1 MKAKKRL
8 GQNFL
13 HDKTVLEKI
22 IEAGEVS
29 KNDLVIEIGAGR
41 GALTEELIKHAGFV
55 KALEIDNDLIPVLRA
70 KFRNT
75 KNLEIIHTDVLKYQ
89 IDGRRD
95 AQFGRLK
102 AIPQSRL
109 KVIANIP
116 YYITSP
122 IIRHFL
128 YQSSEKPSLM
138 VLLIQKEVAQKIVS
152 GRESVLS
159 LLIKLLA
166 DPEIVCAVPRTAF
179 TPQPKVESAVLKLR
193 ILEKPRIDCDIEAF
207 FKLIKLA
214 FAQPRKTLVNNLM
227 NGLKLERSE
236 IETTLK
242 DLNLDTRI
250 RAEKLTFEEWKKLLE
265 TLPR

>member
-13 HDKTVLEKI
+13 HDKTVLQKI
-22 IEAGEVS
+22 IEAGEIS

-89 IDGRRD
+89 IDDRTD
-95 AQFGRLK
+95 AQFG
-102 AIPQSRL
+102 RL

-128 YQSSEKPSLM
+128 YPTTPSAPSARPALM
-138 VLLIQKEVAQKIVS
+138 ILLIQKEVAQKIVS

-166 DPEIVCAVPRTAF
+166 DPKIVCNVSRTAF
-179 TPQPKVESAVLKLR
+179 TPQPKVESAVLKLEV
-193 ILEKPRIDCDIEAF
+193 LKEPRIDCDIEAF

-250 RAEKLTFEEWKKLLE
+250 RAEKLSFKDWKNLLE
-265 TLPR
+265 KLPR